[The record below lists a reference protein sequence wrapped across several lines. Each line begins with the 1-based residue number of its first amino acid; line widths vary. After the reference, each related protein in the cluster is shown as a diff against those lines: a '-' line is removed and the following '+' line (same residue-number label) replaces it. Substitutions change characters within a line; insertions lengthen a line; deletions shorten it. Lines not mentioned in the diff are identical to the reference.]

1 MLPSAALWKRVPH
14 ICGEEGEICE
24 IRNSLLEVVAVGAP
38 LSAYHVCAVWVM
50 VWCADNEGL
59 HLGRKAPPL
68 ANSARLLSP
77 REAAQRRQRVCLMLF
92 GRLLCLAASSLCS
105 CAAASFFGAA
115 EDSPG
120 LRPAALAAGQLWIGH
135 YTCHTPAWLL
145 LHIEMVNATG
155 LRAVFQ
161 FVYPSTAQTGSFL
174 MHGTFGSGGV
184 VKLLSGKWID
194 QPPGNVVPVSLL
206 GVLQPSGLT
215 YRGEVLHTGCG
226 SFEVNRSAFDLG
238 DPFSAPTLSLPGA
251 ALCAHARAIECR
263 SRAVRASSWPCFHGA
278 QGSLLRGRTTVRP
291 AVGPRVCQCVGL
303 PKA

>member
-1 MLPSAALWKRVPH
+1 ML
-14 ICGEEGEICE
+14 
-24 IRNSLLEVVAVGAP
+24 
-38 LSAYHVCAVWVM
+38 
-50 VWCADNEGL
+50 
-59 HLGRKAPPL
+59 LGR
-68 ANSARLLSP
+68 
-77 REAAQRRQRVCLMLF
+77 M
-92 GRLLCLAASSLCS
+92 LCLAASSLFS

-161 FVYPSTAQTGSFL
+161 FLYPSTAQTGSFL

-238 DPFSAPTLSLPGA
+238 DPFAAPTLSLPGA
-251 ALCAHARAIECR
+251 ALCARA
-263 SRAVRASSWPCFHGA
+263 
-278 QGSLLRGRTTVRP
+278 RGRGVPQPRRAGLVLAVLPWGAGQPAPGPHHCTPGRGPSGVPVR
-291 AVGPRVCQCVGL
+291 GPSQGL
-303 PKA
+303 TRALTLTLA

>member
-1 MLPSAALWKRVPH
+1 M
-14 ICGEEGEICE
+14 
-24 IRNSLLEVVAVGAP
+24 
-38 LSAYHVCAVWVM
+38 
-50 VWCADNEGL
+50 
-59 HLGRKAPPL
+59 
-68 ANSARLLSP
+68 RL
-77 REAAQRRQRVCLMLF
+77 

-105 CAAASFFGAA
+105 CAAVSFFGAA

-135 YTCHTPAWLL
+135 YTRHTPAWLL

-238 DPFSAPTLSLPGA
+238 DPFAAPTLSLPGA
-251 ALCAHARAIECR
+251 ALCARA
-263 SRAVRASSWPCFHGA
+263 WP
-278 QGSLLRGRTTVRP
+278 
-291 AVGPRVCQCVGL
+291 
-303 PKA
+303 

>member
-1 MLPSAALWKRVPH
+1 ML
-14 ICGEEGEICE
+14 
-24 IRNSLLEVVAVGAP
+24 
-38 LSAYHVCAVWVM
+38 
-50 VWCADNEGL
+50 
-59 HLGRKAPPL
+59 LGR
-68 ANSARLLSP
+68 
-77 REAAQRRQRVCLMLF
+77 M
-92 GRLLCLAASSLCS
+92 LCLAASSLFS

-238 DPFSAPTLSLPGA
+238 DPFAAPTLSLPGA
-251 ALCAHARAIECR
+251 ALFARAWPWSAAAAPCR
-263 SRAVRASSWPCFHGA
+263 PRPGRASLGA
-278 QGSLLRGRTTVRP
+278 GQPAPGPHHCTPGRGASGVPVRGPPQGRTRALTLTL
-291 AVGPRVCQCVGL
+291 A
-303 PKA
+303 

>member
-1 MLPSAALWKRVPH
+1 ML
-14 ICGEEGEICE
+14 
-24 IRNSLLEVVAVGAP
+24 
-38 LSAYHVCAVWVM
+38 
-50 VWCADNEGL
+50 
-59 HLGRKAPPL
+59 LGR
-68 ANSARLLSP
+68 
-77 REAAQRRQRVCLMLF
+77 M
-92 GRLLCLAASSLCS
+92 LCLAASSLFS

-174 MHGTFGSGGV
+174 MHGTFGNGGV

-291 AVGPRVCQCVGL
+291 AVEPRACRCVGL
-303 PKA
+303 PKGEPEPQLSP

>member
-1 MLPSAALWKRVPH
+1 
-14 ICGEEGEICE
+14 
-24 IRNSLLEVVAVGAP
+24 
-38 LSAYHVCAVWVM
+38 
-50 VWCADNEGL
+50 
-59 HLGRKAPPL
+59 
-68 ANSARLLSP
+68 
-77 REAAQRRQRVCLMLF
+77 MLF

-174 MHGTFGSGGV
+174 MHGTFGNGGV

-238 DPFSAPTLSLPGA
+238 DPFAAPTLSLPGA

-263 SRAVRASSWPCFHGA
+263 SHAVRASSWPCFHGA
-278 QGSLLRGRTTVRP
+278 QGSLLRGRTTARP
-291 AVGPRVCQCVGL
+291 AVGPRACRCVGL
-303 PKA
+303 PKGEPEPQLSP